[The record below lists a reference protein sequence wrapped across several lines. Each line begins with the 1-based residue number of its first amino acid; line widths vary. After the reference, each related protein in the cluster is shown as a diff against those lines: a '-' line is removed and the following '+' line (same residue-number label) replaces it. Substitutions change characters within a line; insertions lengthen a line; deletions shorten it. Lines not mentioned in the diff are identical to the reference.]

1 MAITKQALKLRTV
14 IQFVR
19 IHQSSSDW
27 RTILYLTIDH
37 APPPTHPHV
46 FKYTNG
52 DTSTLP
58 FSYTLSSLPALLRDG
73 DSALSKIYTIPPT
86 NTTPLPSLPIN
97 LPSMAN
103 YLLSALDDARRSL
116 GDSSSGLRKLAK
128 MVEGCY
134 PQDRMNGVVS
144 SVEGAE
150 GSERA
155 GGRGVGGYFGVRK
168 LFGRKGNKA
177 GYRSGN
183 ADVYDLVTPFLPDAE
198 YG

>member
-1 MAITKQALKLRTV
+1 
-14 IQFVR
+14 
-19 IHQSSSDW
+19 
-27 RTILYLTIDH
+27 
-37 APPPTHPHV
+37 
-46 FKYTNG
+46 
-52 DTSTLP
+52 
-58 FSYTLSSLPALLRDG
+58 
-73 DSALSKIYTIPPT
+73 
-86 NTTPLPSLPIN
+86 
-97 LPSMAN
+97 
-103 YLLSALDDARRSL
+103 
-116 GDSSSGLRKLAK
+116 